1 MAQLKRLP
9 IDKLTLDPKNFR
21 TVPQRTETGAVN
33 ALLSLK
39 PEWFWALCSSLV
51 EDGYRPNEAIIVLED
66 GDKLIVKEGNR
77 RIAALKL
84 ILGRVQLRG
93 VNIPADLKAK
103 IDKLDAF
110 WKTENS
116 TVPCTIYPASK
127 AELVDR
133 IIDQIH
139 GKGEQGGRLDWPSIA
154 RARHNRA
161 NGVSEPGLDLLEEYL
176 KKGKNLNR
184 EQAERWGGDYKLTIL
199 DEVLKRI
206 AARVGATSA
215 RDIADRYP
223 DKTKYRDALETI
235 MADIG
240 LQVLTF
246 PKVRD
251 DSKDFG
257 ETYNLPKPAA
267 TAPNPAQSGSITPT
281 TGGPN
286 ASGQQGTQT
295 GQPPATHSAAPG
307 QPASA
312 ASSSTAQPKK
322 TAAAASNDAANVKR
336 LLRNLR
342 PVGQNRSK
350 VVVLLNEA
358 RKLKLETHPH
368 AFCFVLRAMFELSGK
383 AYCADNAKDGL
394 SATKPD
400 GRDKDLGVMLREITQ
415 HLINKA
421 GGPMTPVGRR
431 LHGAM
436 TQLDA
441 QSQNPLSI
449 TSLNQLIHNGIFVV
463 DETHIATLFGNVY
476 PLLEAMNH

>member
-1 MAQLKRLP
+1 MAQLKRLAV
-9 IDKLTLDPKNFR
+9 DKLTLDPQNYR
-21 TVPQRTETGAVN
+21 TVPQRNETGAVH

-39 PEWFWALCSSLV
+39 PEWFWALCGSLV

-66 GDKLIVKEGNR
+66 GNKLTIKEGNR

-84 ILGRVQLRG
+84 ILGQIQLRDID
-93 VNIPADLKAK
+93 IPADLKAK
-103 IDKLDAF
+103 IAKLDAT
-110 WKTENS
+110 WKSENS
-116 TVPCTIYPASK
+116 EVPCAIYPAAK

-133 IIDQIH
+133 IVDQIH
-139 GKGEQGGRLDWPSIA
+139 GKGEQAGRLDWPSVA

-161 NGVSEPGLDLLEEYL
+161 NGGNEPGLDLLEKYL

-184 EQAERWGGDYKLTIL
+184 EQAERWGGDYKVTVL

-206 AARVGATSA
+206 ATRVDATSA
-215 RDIADRYP
+215 RDVIDQYP

-251 DSKDFG
+251 DAKDFG
-257 ETYNLPKPAA
+257 ETYNLPKPLSPSPTSQAGSVGTSPA
-267 TAPNPAQSGSITPT
+267 TSTP
-281 TGGPN
+281 P
-286 ASGQQGTQT
+286 
-295 GQPPATHSAAPG
+295 GQPESQPGQGAASSTAAPG
-307 QPASA
+307 QAATTNAST
-312 ASSSTAQPKK
+312 TAQPKK
-322 TAAAASNDAANVKR
+322 TAAAASNDATNVKR
-336 LLRNLR
+336 LLKNLR

-358 RKLKLETHPH
+358 KKLKLETHPH

-383 AYCADNAKDGL
+383 AYCADHAKDGL

-400 GRDKDLGVMLREITQ
+400 GRDKDLAVMLREITQ
-415 HLINKA
+415 HLIGVA

-449 TSLNQLIHNGIFVV
+449 TSLNQLIHNGVFVV